1 MANALSTRP
10 TDAELAQL
18 LRDSRLALMSVCRWP
33 RRKERELLATTD
45 AMDAAAYALEAAIV
59 EAANAEAKYWARA
72 QVAHDTTWIRNDDE
86 RADASEAAYNAAL
99 ERGGSQDDCDAA
111 AETAYDKC
119 ALRQRQAAEQ
129 EYQDNHR

>member
-1 MANALSTRP
+1 MTNALSTRP

-33 RRKERELLATTD
+33 KRKQRELLATTD

-72 QVAHDTTWIRNDDE
+72 HTYGKLI
-86 RADASEAAYNAAL
+86 
-99 ERGGSQDDCDAA
+99 
-111 AETAYDKC
+111 
-119 ALRQRQAAEQ
+119 
-129 EYQDNHR
+129 

>member
-10 TDAELAQL
+10 TDAELVQL
-18 LRDSRLALMSVCRWP
+18 LRLTHTPLTDLSLSCKGCGVAWP
-33 RRKERELLATTD
+33 CPGAQ
-45 AMDAAAYALEAAIV
+45 AADALEAAIV
-59 EAANAEAKYWARA
+59 EAASAEAKYWARA

-86 RADASEAAYNAAL
+86 RADAAERAYNAAM
-99 ERGGSQDDCDAA
+99 ERGGSQGDWDAA
-111 AETAYDKC
+111 AEAAYDEC